1 MSWLNKVIH
10 KHSRDKV
17 QECHSGLS
25 VYLSLLWTPTR
36 VLHLPGNMSLIVK
49 VIASGEK
56 AFKFLFPVPEI
67 TAGSVGWRYTSAA
80 AVPVE

>member
-1 MSWLNKVIH
+1 MN
-10 KHSRDKV
+10 
-17 QECHSGLS
+17 
-25 VYLSLLWTPTR
+25 
-36 VLHLPGNMSLIVK
+36 LIVK